1 MLLRSISSK
10 SCHRKRAAK
19 LKPGKKL
26 AIESLET
33 RLVLTTT
40 LYLDFGAGIGFTSGN
55 QNTLSST
62 VGAVRNIDGT
72 GIHGDGTGPDL
83 QGQGPIGSG
92 GMLSTSSLDFRPL
105 SYDFDGDSNIDG
117 DDLTALADA
126 VVPIVERALQPFDI
140 DVAVVAATSLA
151 DIVNTLNANNA
162 ATDGQ
167 HDAYSFIVDTV
178 SDFFGGG
185 SVGDSAGPGGAAGA
199 DLTLDG
205 AGVFGIA
212 AADDLFDQ
220 SGNNQDEVALIFA
233 DTILDF
239 TSGALGTAAFNVN
252 LAHRIAYTAT
262 HEAFHTFSLRHTTP
276 DDDDTPQGLMS
287 NGDVIKFGATPD
299 ARENPFIV
307 TRFDLQHDTTVAEPN
322 NYNLTANDTDIGL
335 RDDDD
340 DGVPNLAYV
349 TGTGGFDHIQ
359 LALDPNDSDIVD
371 VTVTAYSNA
380 AFDGNGNLTFNPAN
394 LIQRETYQIDLTADT
409 EGEILIDSSLSHDLI
424 EIDADI
430 AADFRIRTQLGDD
443 QVRIIGN
450 GGSAYRSL
458 VYQGEDGDDLFTLD
472 FQDGDVLALTGGDFN
487 FVGGPGDDDAVVIEA
502 DGSQHVA
509 YFANTFSDAVDVN
522 VGDGRADS
530 VADNPGIPASLDDQT
545 TLRAA
550 IQEANASGNGT
561 YVFLP
566 LGSFSAQGE
575 YVVPDSA
582 TYELTLSGGGGDT
595 QGDLDITKNTTVIGT
610 GAGETVIDASG
621 LSTADRIFEVYSGV
635 TLDLSG
641 VTLTG
646 GGGSGP
652 GAILVRGGGHLNLD
666 RAALVG
672 NTVFGSGGA
681 ISINNGGSATI
692 TNSVITDNTAQWGGG
707 IFVAPLAG
715 PVLVGTTLV
724 ANNQAANGGND
735 GDDLYSSVN
744 GGNVGEFTSLGNN
757 RITNLNAAVGFTHDV
772 MGDHIGS
779 VNYVVTGVAD
789 IVNTANDAIV
799 RSLREAV
806 MAANLA
812 TAA

>member
-1 MLLRSISSK
+1 
-10 SCHRKRAAK
+10 
-19 LKPGKKL
+19 
-26 AIESLET
+26 
-33 RLVLTTT
+33 
-40 LYLDFGAGIGFTSGN
+40 
-55 QNTLSST
+55 
-62 VGAVRNIDGT
+62 
-72 GIHGDGTGPDL
+72 
-83 QGQGPIGSG
+83 
-92 GMLSTSSLDFRPL
+92 
-105 SYDFDGDSNIDG
+105 
-117 DDLTALADA
+117 
-126 VVPIVERALQPFDI
+126 
-140 DVAVVAATSLA
+140 
-151 DIVNTLNANNA
+151 
-162 ATDGQ
+162 
-167 HDAYSFIVDTV
+167 
-178 SDFFGGG
+178 
-185 SVGDSAGPGGAAGA
+185 
-199 DLTLDG
+199 
-205 AGVFGIA
+205 
-212 AADDLFDQ
+212 
-220 SGNNQDEVALIFA
+220 
-233 DTILDF
+233 
-239 TSGALGTAAFNVN
+239 
-252 LAHRIAYTAT
+252 
-262 HEAFHTFSLRHTTP
+262 
-276 DDDDTPQGLMS
+276 
-287 NGDVIKFGATPD
+287 
-299 ARENPFIV
+299 
-307 TRFDLQHDTTVAEPN
+307 
-322 NYNLTANDTDIGL
+322 
-335 RDDDD
+335 
-340 DGVPNLAYV
+340 
-349 TGTGGFDHIQ
+349 
-359 LALDPNDSDIVD
+359 
-371 VTVTAYSNA
+371 
-380 AFDGNGNLTFNPAN
+380 
-394 LIQRETYQIDLTADT
+394 
-409 EGEILIDSSLSHDLI
+409 
-424 EIDADI
+424 
-430 AADFRIRTQLGDD
+430 
-443 QVRIIGN
+443 
-450 GGSAYRSL
+450 
-458 VYQGEDGDDLFTLD
+458 
-472 FQDGDVLALTGGDFN
+472 
-487 FVGGPGDDDAVVIEA
+487 
-502 DGSQHVA
+502 
-509 YFANTFSDAVDVN
+509 VDVN